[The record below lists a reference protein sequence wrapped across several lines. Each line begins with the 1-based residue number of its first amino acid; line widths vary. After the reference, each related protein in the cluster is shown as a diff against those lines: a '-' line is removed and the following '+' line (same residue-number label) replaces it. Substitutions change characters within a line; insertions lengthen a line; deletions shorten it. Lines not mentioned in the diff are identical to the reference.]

1 MNDIYIC
8 DDRYTLEE
16 IQKIRSMSD
25 EELKKYIEELKEKE
39 KNT

>member
-25 EELKKYIEELKEKE
+25 EEFKKYIEELKEKE